1 MQSESAHFPATPIAL
16 KMAVAIG
23 IGMLVGM
30 EREWSNKDVGIRTFA
45 LVARNGEALSDQGSE
60 HAETTKDKTVT
71 KTLTIKMA
79 TVVATGIAARSQS
92 TGSSSSPNCCC
103 ENRPALRASELLFSI
118 PRTNY
123 FFLPQNSAILY
134 PG

>member
-79 TVVATGIAARSQS
+79 TVVATGIAAVTVDRIFQF
-92 TGSSSSPNCCC
+92 
-103 ENRPALRASELLFSI
+103 SELLL
-118 PRTNY
+118 RK
-123 FFLPQNSAILY
+123 
-134 PG
+134 